1 MMCVKQSELDYSL
14 RNTPLGPLQC
24 HYYVGTGRSCQLVSY
39 NRRLPF
45 SFQFIYPG
53 LLIRKMEEKLKFNF
67 VLSESARNGHHENV
81 NHWRVFFWFSD
92 YFFLSLLECEA
103 SLPHAFYLLP
113 PHPTFLSLPIYF
125 IGGNRCYQIGEN
137 ANQSLVLKV
146 GIQMKIGWEKKC
158 HFFLPRAIERI
169 FLFFSWWS

>member
-14 RNTPLGPLQC
+14 RNTPLGPLHCQC
-24 HYYVGTGRSCQLVSY
+24 GNRKKLPAGFLSY
-39 NRRLPF
+39 RRLPF
-45 SFQFIYPG
+45 SFHFIYPG

-81 NHWRVFFWFSD
+81 NHWRFFFWFSD
-92 YFFLSLLECEA
+92 FFFLSLLECEP

-125 IGGNRCYQIGEN
+125 IGGNRCYQIREN
-137 ANQSLVLKV
+137 ANQSVVLKV

-169 FLFFSWWS
+169 FLVFSWWS